1 MLIKHRGKRDMSKA
15 HVLVV
20 DDEPEIRELL
30 ADILRDEGYEV
41 TLAADA
47 AEARDARL
55 ARRPELCLLD
65 IWMPGMDGLSLLKEW
80 AHDGALPFPVI
91 MMSGHGSIES
101 AVEATRLGAWDFIEK
116 PLSLAKL
123 TLTIARA
130 LETERMKQARA
141 AGGGADAG
149 ELLGSSP
156 VMQALRERAARAA
169 ASQSPVLFTGEPG
182 CGKETLARHV
192 HHLSARAAGPFVTL
206 HLGGIAAANLEA
218 ELFGSEA
225 RGVYYGRL
233 EQAHGGTLFLA
244 EITALEPA
252 HQRRL
257 VAALQSRSFLRVEGA
272 SPVEADVRLMA
283 GTRQLPEDEVRA
295 GRLVEDLYYLLN
307 VLPFPVPPLRER
319 TADIPG
325 LARHFAAVLSARERL
340 PAREFHPLALER
352 LQQHPWPGNVREL
365 INLVQR
371 LLIFGGCE
379 AVSAAEV
386 ARALGS
392 AVAEGLGVAAPVS
405 LDQPL
410 REAREQFERLYLQHH
425 MQAVGGR
432 MGELARV
439 AGLERTHLYR
449 KLRSLGLGKG
459 GEDEAG

>member
-1 MLIKHRGKRDMSKA
+1 MGMA
-15 HVLVV
+15 HVMVV
-20 DDEPEIRELL
+20 DDEPDIRELL

-80 AHDGALPFPVI
+80 ARDGALPFPVI

-130 LETERMKQARA
+130 LETERMKQQRA
-141 AGGGADAG
+141 AAGPEATEPLGA
-149 ELLGSSP
+149 SP

-192 HHLSARAAGPFVTL
+192 HRLSPRAAGPFVTL
-206 HLGGIAAANLEA
+206 NLGAIAAANLEA

-244 EITALEPA
+244 EITALDPA

-283 GTRQLPEDEVRA
+283 GTRQQPEEEVRA
-295 GRLVEDLYYLLN
+295 GRLLEELYYLLN

-319 TADIPG
+319 AADIPE
-325 LARHFAAVLSARERL
+325 LARHFAAVLSGRERL
-340 PAREFHPLALER
+340 PAREFHPAALER
-352 LQQHPWPGNVREL
+352 LQQHAWPGNAREL

-371 LLIFGGCE
+371 LLIFGGSGP
-379 AVSAAEV
+379 VSAAEV
-386 ARALGS
+386 SRALGV
-392 AVAEGLGVAAPVS
+392 AVAEGLGAATPVP

-449 KLRSLGLGKG
+449 KLKSLGLGKG
-459 GEDEAG
+459 GDGEAG